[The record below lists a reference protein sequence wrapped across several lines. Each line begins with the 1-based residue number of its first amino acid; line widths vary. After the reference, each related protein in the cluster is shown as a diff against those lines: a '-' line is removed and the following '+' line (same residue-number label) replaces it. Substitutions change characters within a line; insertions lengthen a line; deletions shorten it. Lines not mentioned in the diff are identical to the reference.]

1 MIKPLGTRVLVKREE
16 ERNVTESGIVLP
28 VESDKKSKIA
38 KVIAVG
44 DGKTS
49 EGKEIKLSV
58 KVGDKVLLGEYGGN
72 DITYKDED
80 YTIID
85 ENEILAIIKEDE
97 K

>member
-1 MIKPLGTRVLVKREE
+1 MERHLKRK
-16 ERNVTESGIVLP
+16 G
-28 VESDKKSKIA
+28 
-38 KVIAVG
+38 
-44 DGKTS
+44 
-49 EGKEIKLSV
+49 IKLSV

-97 K
+97 R